1 MRHIQTEINIDDL
14 IDRFGVALCLIGEV
28 LKIVLHVRTLK
39 GIVDTTLRLRSTS
52 CAYAKMEAHIVTA
65 AKVRYLGQFFHVSK
79 IYITYHS
86 KKV

>member
-39 GIVDTTLRLRSTS
+39 GIVDTTLPLRSY
-52 CAYAKMEAHIVTA
+52 CAFATMEAQIVTA
-65 AKVRYLGQFFHVSK
+65 AKVCSL
-79 IYITYHS
+79 
-86 KKV
+86 